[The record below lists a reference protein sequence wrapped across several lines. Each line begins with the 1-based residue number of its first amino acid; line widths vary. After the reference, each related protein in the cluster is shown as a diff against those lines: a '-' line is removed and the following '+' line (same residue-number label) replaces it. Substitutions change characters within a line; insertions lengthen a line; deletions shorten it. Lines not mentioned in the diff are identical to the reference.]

1 MARDGLIQTANSLR
15 IAFNSPEKDVWAIGV
30 YRSCVYKALQCLDRR
45 TQDAIVVLA
54 GASEGVD
61 IVDLVRSSQ
70 CSTISDLSELPT
82 EYNTP

>member
-1 MARDGLIQTANSLR
+1 MARDGLIQAANSFR

-30 YRSCVYKALQCLDRR
+30 YRSCVYKTLQCPDRR

-54 GASEGVD
+54 GASEGVYIMD
-61 IVDLVRSSQ
+61 FVGTSQ
-70 CSTISDLSELPT
+70 CSTIADLFELPA